1 MNHKFLTGFNLIK
14 AWLHGAYFF
23 VIFLILKTPN
33 FNAYTTYQNSLF
45 TCQNAKCKPITRL
58 GLCSFFPRF
67 TTRKPNYTLEM
78 RKIKLVEVRSEI
90 AAGTRGASL
99 GVDALKIASLDK
111 KSNFFSQFEPISVPN
126 ANNFLWKGN
135 KHPFA
140 NYIDGVYQVVKNV
153 YSTIESLRLEKKF
166 PIVLAGDHSTAA
178 GTIMGIKG
186 AHPDK
191 RLGVIWIDAHAD
203 LHTPYTT
210 PSGNMH
216 GMPLAMATHLDNLEC
231 QLNQPSP
238 ETRAYWDRIKKI
250 GGDSPKIDPKD
261 IVFISVRDTEEPEN
275 FLMQHYG
282 IPNFT
287 TEIVRELGVLEVAKR
302 ALELLKDCDQLYISF
317 DVDSMD
323 PSISLGTGTPVPNGL
338 TVEEAIQLNAELI
351 KDKRV
356 CCWEIVEVNP
366 TLDSENTMAEIAFEV
381 LEITT
386 KSLVNHF

>member
-1 MNHKFLTGFNLIK
+1 LIPI
-14 AWLHGAYFF
+14 GYFY
-23 VIFLILKTPN
+23 LYQPKYIL
-33 FNAYTTYQNSLF
+33 A
-45 TCQNAKCKPITRL
+45 
-58 GLCSFFPRF
+58 
-67 TTRKPNYTLEM
+67 M
-78 RKIKLVEVRSEI
+78 RKISLVEVRSEI

-111 KSNFFSQFEPISVPN
+111 KSNFFSRFEPITVTD
-126 ANNFLWKGN
+126 ANSFLWKGN

-140 NYIDGVYQVVKNV
+140 NYIDGVYQVIKNV

-216 GMPLAMATHLDNLEC
+216 GMPLAIAAQLDNLAC
-231 QLNQPSP
+231 KQNQPSS
-238 ETRAYWDRIKKI
+238 ETISYWERIKKI
-250 GGDSPKIDPKD
+250 GGDFPKIDLKD
-261 IVFISVRDTEEPEN
+261 IVYLSLRDTEEAEN
-275 FLMQHYG
+275 FLIASHE
-282 IPNFT
+282 ISTFR
-287 TEIVRELGVLEVAKR
+287 TEDIRELGVQEVAR
-302 ALELLKDCDQLYISF
+302 RTLELLKDCDQLYISF
-317 DVDSMD
+317 DVDSLD
-323 PSISLGTGTPVPNGL
+323 SSISKGTGTPVPHGL
-338 TVEEAIQLNAELI
+338 SVSEAIALNAELI

-366 TLDSENTMAEIAFEV
+366 TLDTENTTAEIAFEV

-386 KSLVNHF
+386 QSLVLHF

>member
-1 MNHKFLTGFNLIK
+1 MVFWSILTTF
-14 AWLHGAYFF
+14 AE
-23 VIFLILKTPN
+23 LILRLTKIN
-33 FNAYTTYQNSLF
+33 
-45 TCQNAKCKPITRL
+45 PIISRP
-58 GLCSFFPRF
+58 F
-67 TTRKPNYTLEM
+67 M

-99 GVDALKIASLDK
+99 GIDALKIASLDK
-111 KSNFFSQFEPISVPN
+111 ASDFFTKFDPINVPD

-135 KHPFA
+135 KHPHA
-140 NYIDGVYQVVKNV
+140 KYIDGVYQVLKNV

-178 GTIMGIKG
+178 GTIMGIKS
-186 AHPDK
+186 ADPNK

-216 GMPLAMATHLDNLEC
+216 GMPLAMCIKTDNLDC
-231 QLNQPSP
+231 QVNEPAE
-238 ETRAYWDRIKKI
+238 ETIQYWEKIKNI
-250 GGDSPKIDPKD
+250 GGEIPKINPQD

-275 FLMQHYG
+275 HVIKKNG
-282 IPNFT
+282 IKNFT
-287 TEIVRELGVLEVAKR
+287 TEEVREKGVVEIAKL
-302 ALELLKDCDQLYISF
+302 ALETLKDCDQVYISF

-323 PSISLGTGTPVPNGL
+323 SSISVGTGTPVANGL
-338 TVEEAIQLNAELI
+338 TVKEAIELNTELI

-366 TLDSENTMAEIAFEV
+366 TLDTENLMAENAFEV
-381 LEITT
+381 LEATT
-386 KSLVNHF
+386 RSLVENY

>member
-1 MNHKFLTGFNLIK
+1 
-14 AWLHGAYFF
+14 
-23 VIFLILKTPN
+23 
-33 FNAYTTYQNSLF
+33 
-45 TCQNAKCKPITRL
+45 
-58 GLCSFFPRF
+58 
-67 TTRKPNYTLEM
+67 M

-111 KSNFFSQFEPISVPN
+111 KSNFFSQFQPIHVPN
-126 ANNFLWKGN
+126 ANDFLWKGN
-135 KHPFA
+135 KHPYA
-140 NYIDGVYQVVKNV
+140 HYIDGVYQVIKNV

-166 PIVLAGDHSTAA
+166 PIILAGDHSTAA

-186 AHPDK
+186 AHPDM

-216 GMPLAMATHLDNLEC
+216 GMPLAMAAHLDNLDC
-231 QLNQPSP
+231 QLNQPSKD
-238 ETRAYWDRIKKI
+238 TCDFWDRLKKI
-250 GGDSPKIDPKD
+250 GGDFPKIKPED
-261 IVFISVRDTEEPEN
+261 IVYISVRDTETPEN
-275 FLMQHYG
+275 TLIQKYG
-282 IPNFT
+282 ITNFT
-287 TEIVRELGVLEVAKR
+287 TETVRELGVFEVAKR
-302 ALELLKDCDQLYISF
+302 SLALLKDCEQLYISF

-323 PSISLGTGTPVPNGL
+323 PSFSLGTGTPVPNGL

>member
-1 MNHKFLTGFNLIK
+1 
-14 AWLHGAYFF
+14 
-23 VIFLILKTPN
+23 
-33 FNAYTTYQNSLF
+33 
-45 TCQNAKCKPITRL
+45 
-58 GLCSFFPRF
+58 
-67 TTRKPNYTLEM
+67 M

-111 KSNFFSQFEPISVPN
+111 KSNFFSQFEPISVPD

-135 KHPFA
+135 KHPYA

-210 PSGNMH
+210 LSGNMH
-216 GMPLAMATHLDNLEC
+216 GMPLAMAAHLDNLEC
-231 QLNQPSP
+231 QQNQPAP
-238 ETRAYWDRIKKI
+238 ETRSFWDRIKKI
-250 GGDSPKIDPKD
+250 GGDSPKIHPND
-261 IVFISVRDTEEPEN
+261 IVYISVRDTEEPEDYLIEH
-275 FLMQHYG
+275 FG
-282 IPNFT
+282 ITNFT
-287 TEIVRELGVLEVAKR
+287 TDMVRELGVLEVAKR
-302 ALELLKDCDQLYISF
+302 ALELVKDCDQLYISF

-386 KSLVNHF
+386 KSLVNHY